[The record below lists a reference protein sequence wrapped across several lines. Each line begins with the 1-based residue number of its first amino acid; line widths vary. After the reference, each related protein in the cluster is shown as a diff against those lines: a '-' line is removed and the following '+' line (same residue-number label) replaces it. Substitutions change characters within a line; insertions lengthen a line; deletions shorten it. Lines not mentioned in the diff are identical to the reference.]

1 MNCGKNLK
9 YMNKI
14 KYKSIE
20 LKISEKVFR
29 DVKNTLITKGMAD
42 NIGGITDQVL
52 VKIIKSMTDKEKEVE
67 IKYKTEKEKE

>member
-1 MNCGKNLK
+1 MS
-9 YMNKI
+9 KI
-14 KYKSIE
+14 KYKKIG

-42 NIGGITDQVL
+42 NINGIADQVL

-67 IKYKTEKEKE
+67 IKYKTEIEE

>member
-1 MNCGKNLK
+1 MSE
-9 YMNKI
+9 I
-14 KYKSIE
+14 KYKHIK

-67 IKYKTEKEKE
+67 IKYKTEK

>member
-1 MNCGKNLK
+1 MS
-9 YMNKI
+9 KI
-14 KYKSIE
+14 KYKKIGV
-20 LKISEKVFR
+20 KISEKVFR

-42 NIGGITDQVL
+42 NINGIADQVL

>member
-1 MNCGKNLK
+1 MS
-9 YMNKI
+9 KI
-14 KYKSIE
+14 KYKKIGV
-20 LKISEKVFR
+20 KISEKVFR

-42 NIGGITDQVL
+42 NINGIADQIL

>member
-1 MNCGKNLK
+1 MS
-9 YMNKI
+9 KI
-14 KYKSIE
+14 KYKKIG

-42 NIGGITDQVL
+42 NINGITDQVL

-67 IKYKTEKEKE
+67 IKYKTEREE

>member
-1 MNCGKNLK
+1 M
-9 YMNKI
+9 MPI
-14 KYKSIE
+14 KYKSIKI
-20 LKISEKVFR
+20 KISEKVFR

-42 NIGGITDQVL
+42 NINGIADQVL

>member
-1 MNCGKNLK
+1 MS
-9 YMNKI
+9 KI
-14 KYKSIE
+14 KYKKIG

-42 NIGGITDQVL
+42 NINGIADQVL

-67 IKYKTEKEKE
+67 IKYKTEK

>member
-1 MNCGKNLK
+1 M
-9 YMNKI
+9 MPI
-14 KYKSIE
+14 KYKKIR

-67 IKYKTEKEKE
+67 IKYKTEIEKE

>member
-1 MNCGKNLK
+1 MSEIEYKH
-9 YMNKI
+9 I
-14 KYKSIE
+14 K

-52 VKIIKSMTDKEKEVE
+52 VKIIKSMTDKEKEVQIE
-67 IKYKTEKEKE
+67 YKTEREE

>member
-1 MNCGKNLK
+1 MN

-14 KYKSIE
+14 KYKKIK

-42 NIGGITDQVL
+42 NIEGLQT
-52 VKIIKSMTDKEKEVE
+52 KF
-67 IKYKTEKEKE
+67 

>member
-1 MNCGKNLK
+1 MS
-9 YMNKI
+9 KI
-14 KYKSIE
+14 KYKKIG

-42 NIGGITDQVL
+42 NMGGITDQVL

-67 IKYKTEKEKE
+67 IKYKTEK